1 MNTSNKSKL
10 RMRFPLFLFFQLG
23 IITLVHANTSLV
35 DSVKSKVETIWAQ
48 GDVVGYLPLYTYH
61 MPYAYPPEKLDQY
74 TDIPLGLGIGK
85 GLYNNRGN
93 WEGLYAMA
101 FRDSHGVYQYM
112 AGYGWIPTWK
122 LSTNGNWRV
131 GAGATVFMM
140 SRQDIFNY
148 IPFPGL
154 LPVGSLGYK
163 NLSLQT
169 SFVPGGDGFG
179 NVLFTWAKW
188 TFK

>member
-1 MNTSNKSKL
+1 MKHV
-10 RMRFPLFLFFQLG
+10 RLFVFLLLCSTF
-23 IITLVHANTSLV
+23 VDANTSFTNSIKTNFNEILN
-35 DSVKSKVETIWAQ
+35 K
-48 GDVVGYLPLYTYH
+48 GDWVGYLPLYTYH

-74 TDIPLGLGIGK
+74 TDIPLGLGVGK
-85 GLYNNRGN
+85 GFYNNRNN
-93 WEGLYAMA
+93 WEGLYAMS

-112 AGYGWIPTWK
+112 AGYGWIPTWN
-122 LSTNGNWRV
+122 LTSNGDWKI
-131 GAGATVFMM
+131 GTGATVFMM
-140 SRQDIFNY
+140 SRKDIFNY

-154 LPVGSLGYK
+154 LPVGSLSYK
-163 NLSLQT
+163 NASLQT

>member
-1 MNTSNKSKL
+1 
-10 RMRFPLFLFFQLG
+10 
-23 IITLVHANTSLV
+23 
-35 DSVKSKVETIWAQ
+35 
-48 GDVVGYLPLYTYH
+48 
-61 MPYAYPPEKLDQY
+61 
-74 TDIPLGLGIGK
+74 
-85 GLYNNRGN
+85 
-93 WEGLYAMA
+93 
-101 FRDSHGVYQYM
+101 
-112 AGYGWIPTWK
+112 
-122 LSTNGNWRV
+122 V